1 MTDELTNGDLKIT
14 RSQEKILIQ
23 RQSEGLNFKTKT
35 HRGDPQNKKFQ
46 LGTKYEL
53 LELQK
58 VDTDVF
64 SDVLGSP
71 NILKQRKKKLA
82 SLKKSRRFDQS

>member
-23 RQSEGLNFKTKT
+23 QQSEGLNFKTKSN
-35 HRGDPQNKKFQ
+35 RGDALNKKFQ

-58 VDTDVF
+58 SDTDVF
-64 SDVLGSP
+64 SDLHGSP
-71 NILKQRKKKLA
+71 NVLKQRKKKLA
-82 SLKKSRRFDQS
+82 ILTKSKHGE